1 MTLINLSVS
10 PTVSRSHAALTGQHL
25 GADHPFTALSIVIGG
40 VAAFVLLLQRCMK
53 RDSREGRE
61 GKEGPRLD

>member
-10 PTVSRSHAALTGQHL
+10 YCPPYGILAEMQHM
-25 GADHPFTALSIVIGG
+25 GADHPFLGFMVVVGG

-61 GKEGPRLD
+61 GKEAPRLD